1 VELLL
6 FQQPPTVR
14 ETTARPQSVYNYRY
28 RYINSRTCF
37 FTIFLLLLGL
47 EGCCIYD
54 DVITNTQ
61 YSSSLCFHKCFY
73 FNYFFCGDMKN
84 KSTST
89 NSYFVGVSPRYFL
102 THRLLYMHLILVLG
116 GFILLDGF
124 SCPPPYTYVILNK
137 TKTNK
142 KVANTICIAVSP
154 VSCFSSFLESYVIS
168 FYILLPHSS
177 CITDDMRHMRRPLY
191 LSLLWAVVAI
201 TQFLLPR
208 EQGRP
213 FPTPSNEV
221 LNVFFSLRSASS

>member
-1 VELLL
+1 MELLL

-89 NSYFVGVSPRYFL
+89 NSYLVGVSPRYFL

-142 KVANTICIAVSP
+142 KVANTIYSGKSGFVFFFFPWKLC
-154 VSCFSSFLESYVIS
+154 Y
-168 FYILLPHSS
+168 
-177 CITDDMRHMRRPLY
+177 
-191 LSLLWAVVAI
+191 
-201 TQFLLPR
+201 FLLYFVTTFILYHR
-208 EQGRP
+208 RH
-213 FPTPSNEV
+213 
-221 LNVFFSLRSASS
+221 ASHA